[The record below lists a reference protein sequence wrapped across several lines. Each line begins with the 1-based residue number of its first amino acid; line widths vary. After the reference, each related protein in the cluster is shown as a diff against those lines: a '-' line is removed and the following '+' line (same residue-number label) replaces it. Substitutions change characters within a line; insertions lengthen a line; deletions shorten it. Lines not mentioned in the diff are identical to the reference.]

1 MVESDELTNA
11 NYWRRHLRQPVRFAD
26 GMRALYTEGYRYF
39 LEIGPDPVLSGMA
52 QRIEGAEGRSFFP
65 SLRKGWQDWQQIL
78 ESSASLYAHGI
89 SPDWQAFE
97 EDYVRERVS
106 LPTYPWTRQRY
117 WITDQAL
124 PEPTRT
130 SAEAKPSVEED
141 HSFLQELKLIPSD
154 EVEEAVENFVRGH
167 VARILRLDA
176 VQVDND
182 HRLMDIGVDSLMAV
196 ELRNRLNK
204 DLGLAES
211 LPATLIFDYPTVQ
224 AIAQYLTKNVLKPN
238 GEEQS
243 QISTAE
249 QREIEIVD
257 MDAKQK
263 EIESLSAQ
271 EAESRI
277 LQKLADLGE

>member
-1 MVESDELTNA
+1 
-11 NYWRRHLRQPVRFAD
+11 
-26 GMRALYTEGYRYF
+26 
-39 LEIGPDPVLSGMA
+39 
-52 QRIEGAEGRSFFP
+52 
-65 SLRKGWQDWQQIL
+65 
-78 ESSASLYAHGI
+78 
-89 SPDWQAFE
+89 
-97 EDYVRERVS
+97 
-106 LPTYPWTRQRY
+106 
-117 WITDQAL
+117 
-124 PEPTRT
+124 
-130 SAEAKPSVEED
+130 
-141 HSFLQELKLIPSD
+141 
-154 EVEEAVENFVRGH
+154 
-167 VARILRLDA
+167 
-176 VQVDND
+176 
-182 HRLMDIGVDSLMAV
+182 MDIGVDSLMAV

-243 QISTAE
+243 QAPTAE
-249 QREIEIVD
+249 QREFEIID